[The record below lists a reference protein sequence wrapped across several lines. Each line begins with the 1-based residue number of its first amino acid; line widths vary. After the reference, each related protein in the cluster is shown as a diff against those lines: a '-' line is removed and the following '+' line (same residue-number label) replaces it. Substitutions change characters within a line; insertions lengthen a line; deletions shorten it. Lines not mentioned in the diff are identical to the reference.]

1 MKKLIL
7 ALALTGLAG
16 GALADTNV
24 ALNSAVSLS
33 GSGFWNSPG
42 SGEGIPATPA
52 SLVDGVFQPDSTT
65 WNQHSVFWTGRDAAI
80 TITLQQAASVKQ
92 ITLQADNNDRYLVEY
107 LDNTQSWQEL
117 SVLGQPAVWGL
128 STSTYNL
135 SAPVVASAFRISGT
149 PTGDARFAVA
159 EFQAIG
165 TLAAVPEP
173 STYGMLG
180 AGLALLGFAARRQG
194 RKQA

>member
-1 MKKLIL
+1 
-7 ALALTGLAG
+7 
-16 GALADTNV
+16 
-24 ALNSAVSLS
+24 
-33 GSGFWNSPG
+33 
-42 SGEGIPATPA
+42 
-52 SLVDGVFQPDSTT
+52 
-65 WNQHSVFWTGRDAAI
+65 VFWTGRDAAI